1 MYTVDSITTPFTLR
15 RIYSASAIDVEE
27 VQTYLTKIGASYG
40 IEKKTPLRGAEHY
53 EALHVLEG
61 GLPHL
66 IIAHIVKYAGLEE
79 RTFSKAIYPLL
90 THGVLTKAPE
100 RIWRGI
106 KDEVAGID
114 YAIVEDE
121 EKRQLCW
128 AAGLRLLNA
137 IDKIL
142 GETK

>member
-27 VQTYLTKIGASYG
+27 VQTYLTRIGASYG
-40 IEKKTPLRGAEHY
+40 IEKKTHLRGAEHY
-53 EALHVLEG
+53 EALHILEG

-66 IIAHIVKYAGLEE
+66 IIAHIIRYAGLEE

-90 THGVLTKAPE
+90 THGIVTPAPN
-100 RIWRGI
+100 RIWGGI
-106 KDEVAGID
+106 KEVVLNID
-114 YAIVEDE
+114 YTIIKDRKASEA
-121 EKRQLCW
+121 CW
-128 AAGLRLLNA
+128 AAGLRLLIA

-142 GETK
+142 EGEL